1 MEQMNLSSVD
11 QITTIQLELNS
22 SCNLLCN
29 SCLKPYYIGQWQET
43 DMDST
48 LFHRVITE
56 LPPRT
61 NIHLQGWGEPLLHPK
76 LFSYIKQL
84 KEEDFTVSFT
94 TNGTIMTSEL
104 AQDILRSGLDGI
116 TFSMAGSCPQTQD
129 ALRGKGTF
137 QRLLETLN
145 IFDREKKA
153 CLHHTPKTAVSYL
166 VTPETVDELPKAI
179 SLCSKAG
186 IDTFVTVHLS
196 QAGSRQQHKYHFS
209 LTDEYNRNHLM
220 TRIRSHTQA
229 LFSPIG
235 LQLHPFSPGLAPIC
249 DKNPLH
255 SLFISARGD
264 VSPCVFL
271 CPPVSDSIHW
281 HYHGTE
287 TERKP
292 VHFGNIKTR
301 SLEEIWN
308 STEYTA
314 FRETYRRRRDF
325 HDEQLSQVK
334 YSMEGAKQLEQAR
347 DNIQSFFET
356 HPPPEVCRS
365 CYKTEGF

>member
-1 MEQMNLSSVD
+1 MEQLALSSVE

-29 SCLKPYYIGQWQET
+29 SCLKPYYIDQWKEI
-43 DMDST
+43 DMESN
-48 LFHRVITE
+48 LFNRVITQ
-56 LPPRT
+56 LPP
-61 NIHLQGWGEPLLHPK
+61 NADIHLQGWGEPLLHPQ
-76 LFSYIKQL
+76 LFSFIKQL
-84 KEEDFTVSFT
+84 KEEDFVVSFT
-94 TNGTIMTSEL
+94 TNGTIMTTAL
-104 AQDILRSGLDGI
+104 AKDILVSGLDGL

-129 ALRGKGTF
+129 AIRGNGTF
-137 QRLLETLN
+137 QRLIETLA
-145 IFDREKKA
+145 IFNEEKKT

-196 QAGSRQQHKYHFS
+196 QAGSTRQHKYHFS

-220 TRIRSHTQA
+220 LRIRSHTQA

-249 DKNPLH
+249 DKDPLH
-255 SLFISARGD
+255 SIFISATGD

-271 CPPVSDSIHW
+271 CPPVSDGITW
-281 HYHGTE
+281 HYHETQ

-292 VHFGNIKTR
+292 LHFGNLKEQT
-301 SLEEIWN
+301 LEKIWN
-308 STEYTA
+308 SKDYSA

-325 HDEQLSQVK
+325 HDEQLSQVR

-347 DNIQSFFET
+347 DNIQTFFET
-356 HPPPEVCRS
+356 HPPPEACRS